1 MFDILWM
8 VLLCFVKLYRWAV
21 SIAWYSGNADKQI
34 GSHSGG
40 YHLEAVLSR
49 FSKEREE
56 DKRGRK
62 KRGYLGCKCY

>member
-1 MFDILWM
+1 M
-8 VLLCFVKLYRWAV
+8 

-34 GSHSGG
+34 GSHSGR

-56 DKRGRK
+56 DKRGER
-62 KRGYLGCKCY
+62 REGT

>member
-1 MFDILWM
+1 M
-8 VLLCFVKLYRWAV
+8 